1 MPSTTA
7 EQKKQLRK
15 SVRSLLTA
23 LSPEERTA
31 GDRAMFQAFLSL
43 PEVRQTGTF
52 FLFWGIAGLE
62 PDTGSLAA
70 SLTKLGKTVCLP
82 RVVPG
87 FGMECRVYRP
97 ELPMAISD
105 FGIQEP
111 TEQAPLIRPEE
122 IGLALVPALCYDEG
136 GRRLGF
142 GGGYYDRWLEHF
154 SGDRV
159 GLCRSCILQDHVPT
173 EPHDTKVDTLI
184 TELEF
189 LSLG

>member
-52 FLFWGIAGLE
+52 SSSGGIAGLE

-97 ELPMAISD
+97 GAAHGHL
-105 FGIQEP
+105 
-111 TEQAPLIRPEE
+111 
-122 IGLALVPALCYDEG
+122 
-136 GRRLGF
+136 RLRHPGAH
-142 GGGYYDRWLEHF
+142 GAGP
-154 SGDRV
+154 SN
-159 GLCRSCILQDHVPT
+159 P
-173 EPHDTKVDTLI
+173 P
-184 TELEF
+184 
-189 LSLG
+189 

>member
-62 PDTGSLAA
+62 PDQAGEDGLSPPGS
-70 SLTKLGKTVCLP
+70 P
-82 RVVPG
+82 RLRDGVPG
-87 FGMECRVYRP
+87 
-97 ELPMAISD
+97 LPPGAAH
-105 FGIQEP
+105 GH
-111 TEQAPLIRPEE
+111 L
-122 IGLALVPALCYDEG
+122 
-136 GRRLGF
+136 RLRHPGAH
-142 GGGYYDRWLEHF
+142 GAGP
-154 SGDRV
+154 SN
-159 GLCRSCILQDHVPT
+159 P
-173 EPHDTKVDTLI
+173 P
-184 TELEF
+184 
-189 LSLG
+189 

>member
-15 SVRSLLTA
+15 SVRSLLTT
-23 LSPEERTA
+23 LSPEARTA
-31 GDRAMFQAFLSL
+31 GDRAMFQAFLF
-43 PEVRQTGTF
+43 PAGGPADWHF

-122 IGLALVPALCYDEG
+122 IGLAPCP
-136 GRRLGF
+136 
-142 GGGYYDRWLEHF
+142 
-154 SGDRV
+154 
-159 GLCRSCILQDHVPT
+159 RSVL
-173 EPHDTKVDTLI
+173 
-184 TELEF
+184 
-189 LSLG
+189 

>member
-15 SVRSLLTA
+15 SVRSLLTT

-70 SLTKLGKTVCLP
+70 SLTK
-82 RVVPG
+82 
-87 FGMECRVYRP
+87 
-97 ELPMAISD
+97 S
-105 FGIQEP
+105 
-111 TEQAPLIRPEE
+111 
-122 IGLALVPALCYDEG
+122 PA
-136 GRRLGF
+136 
-142 GGGYYDRWLEHF
+142 
-154 SGDRV
+154 SGWSA
-159 GLCRSCILQDHVPT
+159 GSTARSCPWPSPT
-173 EPHDTKVDTLI
+173 SASRSPRSRPL
-184 TELEF
+184 
-189 LSLG
+189 

>member
-70 SLTKLGKTVCLP
+70 SLTKLGETVCLP
-82 RVVPG
+82 
-87 FGMECRVYRP
+87 
-97 ELPMAISD
+97 
-105 FGIQEP
+105 
-111 TEQAPLIRPEE
+111 
-122 IGLALVPALCYDEG
+122 PA
-136 GRRLGF
+136 
-142 GGGYYDRWLEHF
+142 
-154 SGDRV
+154 SGWSA
-159 GLCRSCILQDHVPT
+159 GSTARSCPWPSPT
-173 EPHDTKVDTLI
+173 SASRSPRSRPL
-184 TELEF
+184 
-189 LSLG
+189 

>member
-31 GDRAMFQAFLSL
+31 GDRAMFQAFFPCRRSGRLA
-43 PEVRQTGTF
+43 
-52 FLFWGIAGLE
+52 LFSSSGGIAGLE

-70 SLTKLGKTVCLP
+70 SLTSWGRRSVSPGSP
-82 RVVPG
+82 RLRDGVPG
-87 FGMECRVYRP
+87 
-97 ELPMAISD
+97 LPPGAAMAISD

-142 GGGYYDRWLEHF
+142 GGGYYDRWLESF
-154 SGDRV
+154 SGTTV
-159 GLCRSCILQDHVPT
+159 GLCRECVLQRSLPVEPNDLGVHVLVT
-173 EPHDTKVDTLI
+173 DRRVLR
-184 TELEF
+184 F
-189 LSLG
+189 

>member
-87 FGMECRVYRP
+87 FGMECRLRHFGAGG
-97 ELPMAISD
+97 ELPAA
-105 FGIQEP
+105 
-111 TEQAPLIRPEE
+111 APPGAGPGSSPGPVL
-122 IGLALVPALCYDEG
+122 
-136 GRRLGF
+136 
-142 GGGYYDRWLEHF
+142 
-154 SGDRV
+154 
-159 GLCRSCILQDHVPT
+159 
-173 EPHDTKVDTLI
+173 
-184 TELEF
+184 
-189 LSLG
+189 

>member
-70 SLTKLGKTVCLP
+70 SLNSMLTRIESSFHEQEETTDKMKRFVSDASHELRTPGSP
-82 RVVPG
+82 RLRDGVPG
-87 FGMECRVYRP
+87 
-97 ELPMAISD
+97 LPPGAAH
-105 FGIQEP
+105 GH
-111 TEQAPLIRPEE
+111 L
-122 IGLALVPALCYDEG
+122 
-136 GRRLGF
+136 RLRHPGAH
-142 GGGYYDRWLEHF
+142 GAGP
-154 SGDRV
+154 SN
-159 GLCRSCILQDHVPT
+159 P
-173 EPHDTKVDTLI
+173 P
-184 TELEF
+184 
-189 LSLG
+189 

>member
-82 RVVPG
+82 PG
-87 FGMECRVYRP
+87 AAHGHLRLRHP
-97 ELPMAISD
+97 GAHGAGPSD
-105 FGIQEP
+105 P
-111 TEQAPLIRPEE
+111 P
-122 IGLALVPALCYDEG
+122 
-136 GRRLGF
+136 
-142 GGGYYDRWLEHF
+142 
-154 SGDRV
+154 
-159 GLCRSCILQDHVPT
+159 
-173 EPHDTKVDTLI
+173 
-184 TELEF
+184 
-189 LSLG
+189 

>member
-87 FGMECRVYRP
+87 FGMECRSTAGAAHGH
-97 ELPMAISD
+97 L
-105 FGIQEP
+105 
-111 TEQAPLIRPEE
+111 
-122 IGLALVPALCYDEG
+122 
-136 GRRLGF
+136 RLRHPGAH
-142 GGGYYDRWLEHF
+142 GAGP
-154 SGDRV
+154 SN
-159 GLCRSCILQDHVPT
+159 P
-173 EPHDTKVDTLI
+173 P
-184 TELEF
+184 
-189 LSLG
+189 

>member
-15 SVRSLLTA
+15 SVRSLLTT

-70 SLTKLGKTVCLP
+70 SANVFLP
-82 RVVPG
+82 RRKTP
-87 FGMECRVYRP
+87 R
-97 ELPMAISD
+97 S
-105 FGIQEP
+105 
-111 TEQAPLIRPEE
+111 
-122 IGLALVPALCYDEG
+122 ALWPP
-136 GRRLGF
+136 R
-142 GGGYYDRWLEHF
+142 
-154 SGDRV
+154 
-159 GLCRSCILQDHVPT
+159 
-173 EPHDTKVDTLI
+173 
-184 TELEF
+184 
-189 LSLG
+189 

>member
-122 IGLALVPALCYDEG
+122 IGLALAPALCYDEG

-142 GGGYYDRWLEHF
+142 GGGYYDRWLESF
-154 SGDRV
+154 SGTTV
-159 GLCRSCILQDHVPT
+159 GLCRECVLQRSLPV
-173 EPHDTKVDTLI
+173 EPHD
-184 TELEF
+184 
-189 LSLG
+189 LGVHVLVTDRRVLRF

>member
-87 FGMECRVYRP
+87 FGM
-97 ELPMAISD
+97 AGS
-105 FGIQEP
+105 
-111 TEQAPLIRPEE
+111 TA
-122 IGLALVPALCYDEG
+122 
-136 GRRLGF
+136 
-142 GGGYYDRWLEHF
+142 
-154 SGDRV
+154 
-159 GLCRSCILQDHVPT
+159 RSCPWPSPT
-173 EPHDTKVDTLI
+173 SASRSPRSRPL
-184 TELEF
+184 
-189 LSLG
+189 

>member
-43 PEVRQTGTF
+43 PEVRQ
-52 FLFWGIAGLE
+52 
-62 PDTGSLAA
+62 AA

-142 GGGYYDRWLEHF
+142 GGGYYDRWLESF
-154 SGDRV
+154 SGTTV
-159 GLCRSCILQDHVPT
+159 GLCRECVLQRSLPV
-173 EPHDTKVDTLI
+173 EPHD
-184 TELEF
+184 
-189 LSLG
+189 LGVHVLVTDRRVLRF

>member
-82 RVVPG
+82 RLRDGVPG
-87 FGMECRVYRP
+87 
-97 ELPMAISD
+97 LPPGAAHGHLRLRHPGAHGAGPSD
-105 FGIQEP
+105 P
-111 TEQAPLIRPEE
+111 P
-122 IGLALVPALCYDEG
+122 
-136 GRRLGF
+136 
-142 GGGYYDRWLEHF
+142 
-154 SGDRV
+154 
-159 GLCRSCILQDHVPT
+159 
-173 EPHDTKVDTLI
+173 
-184 TELEF
+184 
-189 LSLG
+189 

>member
-142 GGGYYDRWLEHF
+142 GGGYYDRWLESF
-154 SGDRV
+154 SGTTV
-159 GLCRSCILQDHVPT
+159 GLCRECVLQRSLPV
-173 EPHDTKVDTLI
+173 EPHD
-184 TELEF
+184 
-189 LSLG
+189 LGFF

>member
-122 IGLALVPALCYDEG
+122 IGLALVPAMRADAA
-136 GRRLGF
+136 
-142 GGGYYDRWLEHF
+142 WA
-154 SGDRV
+154 SGEATTTAGWRA
-159 GLCRSCILQDHVPT
+159 
-173 EPHDTKVDTLI
+173 
-184 TELEF
+184 
-189 LSLG
+189 SLGPPLACAGSASSSGVCR

>member
-1 MPSTTA
+1 
-7 EQKKQLRK
+7 
-15 SVRSLLTA
+15 
-23 LSPEERTA
+23 
-31 GDRAMFQAFLSL
+31 MFQAFLSL
-43 PEVRQTGTF
+43 PEVRQASTF

-70 SLTKLGKTVCLP
+70 SLTRLGKTVCLP

-97 ELPMAISD
+97 ELPMSVSD

-111 TEQAPLIRPEE
+111 TERAPLIRPEE

-142 GGGYYDRWLEHF
+142 GGGYYDRWLESF
-154 SGDRV
+154 SGTTV
-159 GLCRSCILQDHVPT
+159 GLCRECVLQRSLPV
-173 EPHDTKVDTLI
+173 EPHD
-184 TELEF
+184 
-189 LSLG
+189 LGVHVLVTDRRVLRF

>member
-70 SLTKLGKTVCLP
+70 SLTKLGKK
-82 RVVPG
+82 
-87 FGMECRVYRP
+87 VYRP

-142 GGGYYDRWLEHF
+142 GGGYYDRWLESF
-154 SGDRV
+154 SGTTV
-159 GLCRSCILQDHVPT
+159 GLCRECVLQRSLPV
-173 EPHDTKVDTLI
+173 EPHD
-184 TELEF
+184 
-189 LSLG
+189 LGVHVLVTDRRVLRF

>member
-1 MPSTTA
+1 
-7 EQKKQLRK
+7 
-15 SVRSLLTA
+15 
-23 LSPEERTA
+23 
-31 GDRAMFQAFLSL
+31 MFQAFLSL

-136 GRRLGF
+136 GHRLGF
-142 GGGYYDRWLEHF
+142 GGGYYDRWLESF
-154 SGDRV
+154 SGTTV
-159 GLCRSCILQDHVPT
+159 GLCRECVLQRSLPV
-173 EPHDTKVDTLI
+173 EPHD
-184 TELEF
+184 
-189 LSLG
+189 LGVHVLVTDRRVLRF

>member
-105 FGIQEP
+105 FGIRSP
-111 TEQAPLIRPEE
+111 RSRPL
-122 IGLALVPALCYDEG
+122 
-136 GRRLGF
+136 
-142 GGGYYDRWLEHF
+142 
-154 SGDRV
+154 
-159 GLCRSCILQDHVPT
+159 
-173 EPHDTKVDTLI
+173 
-184 TELEF
+184 
-189 LSLG
+189 